1 MKIRSNK
8 VMAGFAWISLVM
20 FLICNVLIFVLGYNQ
35 YSDILKIIHAIFIT
49 LVVLYM
55 LVLCIYITRK
65 SIYIDDQKI
74 VQNNVFS
81 QITLYKRDIKSIIL
95 LKARYPLLVFIPQKT
110 PDAVL
115 DINCT
120 TNINLLK
127 SKGAGLIRIE
137 VSYKVLDFLSQMG
150 YEVTHDCDLFT
161 RTIQKRK
168 GFEIEP

>member
-20 FLICNVLIFVLGYNQ
+20 FSIVNALAFVLGYNQ
-35 YSDILKIIHAIFIT
+35 YSDTFRFAYAIFIV
-49 LVVLYM
+49 LIILYM
-55 LVLCIYITRK
+55 LVLSIYITRK
-65 SIYIDDQKI
+65 SICIDEQKI
-74 VQNNVFS
+74 VQNNGFS
-81 QITLYKRDIKSIIL
+81 KTTLYRSEIKDIVL
-95 LKARYPLLVFIPQKT
+95 LKARYPLLVFIPQKA